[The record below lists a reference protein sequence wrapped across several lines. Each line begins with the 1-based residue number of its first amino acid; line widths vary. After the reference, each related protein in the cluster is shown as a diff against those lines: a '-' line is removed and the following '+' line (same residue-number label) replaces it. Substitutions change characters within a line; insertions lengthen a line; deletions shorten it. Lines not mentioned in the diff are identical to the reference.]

1 MKKGSWYYQ
10 KDRYKQISIKF
21 KIGDHND
28 DLIYWYLTNKAGN
41 ISGFVKDLVLKEI
54 FKGAQY
60 DE

>member
-28 DLIYWYLTNKAGN
+28 DLIYWYLTNKCAN
-41 ISGFVKDLVLKEI
+41 VSGLIKDLIMNQI
-54 FKGAQY
+54 FKEAY
-60 DE
+60 EDE